1 MEIRIF
7 IFLAL
12 TSVTVM
18 ANTMAILCAYKIFA
32 NLTTR
37 VMETASDI
45 RKNTDTR
52 EWIKSMQN
60 AAERAVAITHS
71 TKQKFAQFD
80 PAFGR
85 VHEKYRY
92 TLVKIDSKL
101 DEAAEKINS
110 TTRDVRDIVAKPAF
124 AVATFAA
131 GVTKVIAGVE
141 TNE

>member
-7 IFLAL
+7 IFLVL

-32 NLTTR
+32 KLTTR
-37 VMETASDI
+37 VLETATDF
-45 RKNTDTR
+45 RKNTATR
-52 EWIKSMQN
+52 DWIQSMQI
-60 AAERAVAITHS
+60 AAERAAAITNS

-101 DEAAEKINS
+101 DEAAEKINT

-131 GVTKVIAGVE
+131 GVSKVMAGVE
-141 TNE
+141 TDE